1 MIERI
6 VHIRRW
12 EILFLFCFDTND
24 LERVQS
30 ALIWADAPDSII
42 HHVSGNVSAGYLNEG
57 FTYSN
62 PALRRTVFAVGMA
75 SSGPQ
80 VLDSIVHEI
89 IHIVQHIGI
98 EDGMDPYGEEVA
110 YLGGNISRE
119 ISDIVC
125 QISCPHCQ
133 NPQM

>member
-1 MIERI
+1 MIIRKVRI
-6 VHIRRW
+6 HDW
-12 EILFLFCFDTND
+12 TILFLFSFDRYD
-24 LERVQS
+24 MERIYD
-30 ALIWADAPDSII
+30 ALFWADAPDSII
-42 HHVSGNVSAGYLNEG
+42 HQVSENVRAGYLNEG

-62 PALRRTVFAVGMA
+62 PPIRRTVYGIGMA

-89 IHIVQHIGI
+89 IHIIQHVGQ
-98 EDGMDPYGEEVA
+98 EDGIDPYGEEVA

-125 QISCPHCQ
+125 QLSCPHCHD
-133 NPQM
+133 PQM

>member
-1 MIERI
+1 MFLFSFDRYDMERI
-6 VHIRRW
+6 YDA
-12 EILFLFCFDTND
+12 LFWVN
-24 LERVQS
+24 
-30 ALIWADAPDSII
+30 APDSII
-42 HHVSGNVSAGYLNEG
+42 HQVSENVRAGYLNEG

-62 PALRRTVFAVGMA
+62 PPIRRTVYGIGMA

-89 IHIVQHIGI
+89 IHIIQHVGQ
-98 EDGMDPYGEEVA
+98 EDGIDPYGEEVA

-125 QISCPHCQ
+125 QLSCPHCHD
-133 NPQM
+133 PQM

>member
-1 MIERI
+1 MTERL

-12 EILFLFCFDTND
+12 DILFLFCFDTRD
-24 LERVQS
+24 LERIQS
-30 ALIWADAPDSII
+30 ALLWADAPDSII
-42 HHVSGNVSAGYLNEG
+42 HQVSENVRARYLNEG

-62 PALRRTVFAVGMA
+62 PPIRRTVYGVGMA

-80 VLDSIVHEI
+80 ILDSIVHEI
-89 IHIVQHIGI
+89 IHIIQHVGQ

-125 QISCPHCQ
+125 QLSCPHCHD
-133 NPQM
+133 PQM